1 MLHSIGGSHAQRDV
15 FECLTID
22 AGIRAG
28 QADRAEVLLL
38 QRISL
43 RAGAEDRFTSL
54 RRGAI
59 AALRQTPVVHA
70 AQ

>member
-1 MLHSIGGSHAQRDV
+1 MQTIGGSHAQRDV
-15 FECLTID
+15 FERLTID

-28 QADRAEVLLL
+28 QADEAEALLL

-43 RAGAEDRFTSL
+43 RAGAEDHFTAL

-59 AALRQTPVVHA
+59 AALRQSSYVHA